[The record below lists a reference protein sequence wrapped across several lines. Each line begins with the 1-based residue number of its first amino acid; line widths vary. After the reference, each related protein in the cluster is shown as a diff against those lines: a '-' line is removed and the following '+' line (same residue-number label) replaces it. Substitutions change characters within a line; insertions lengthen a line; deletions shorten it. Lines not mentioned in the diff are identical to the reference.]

1 MMGWLSSTT
10 PVAESLTGWSRTI
23 RSLCAQHIGSNSSWT
38 IAPMLHAQSRMF
50 TTSRTSDMSQ
60 PASDTTPVFLQT
72 LLFTDSDGRARFR
85 EQAIALDQGKPA
97 ARLSAPLPARE
108 LQLRESPPGFRSEF
122 HCTGEPQWVFI
133 LSGQMEIGLQDG
145 SSRIFSAGEHFYSAD
160 VLPAGAVFDPAV
172 HGHWSRQLGNEPL
185 RTLFVR
191 G

>member
-1 MMGWLSSTT
+1 
-10 PVAESLTGWSRTI
+10 
-23 RSLCAQHIGSNSSWT
+23 
-38 IAPMLHAQSRMF
+38 
-50 TTSRTSDMSQ
+50 MSQ
-60 PASDTTPVFLQT
+60 PASDTTPIFLQT
-72 LLFTDSDGRARFR
+72 ILFTDGDGRARFR

-97 ARLSAPLPARE
+97 SRLSTSLPART

-160 VLPAGAVFDPAV
+160 VLPEGAVFDPAV
-172 HGHWSRQLGNEPL
+172 HGHWSRQLGSEPL

>member
-1 MMGWLSSTT
+1 
-10 PVAESLTGWSRTI
+10 
-23 RSLCAQHIGSNSSWT
+23 
-38 IAPMLHAQSRMF
+38 
-50 TTSRTSDMSQ
+50 MSQ

-108 LQLRESPPGFRSEF
+108 LQLRESPPGFRSDF

-145 SSRIFSAGEHFYSAD
+145 SSRIFSAGQHFYSAD
-160 VLPAGAVFDPAV
+160 VLPEGATFDDKV
-172 HGHWSRQLGNEPL
+172 HGHWSRQVGAEPL
-185 RTLFVR
+185 VTLFVR